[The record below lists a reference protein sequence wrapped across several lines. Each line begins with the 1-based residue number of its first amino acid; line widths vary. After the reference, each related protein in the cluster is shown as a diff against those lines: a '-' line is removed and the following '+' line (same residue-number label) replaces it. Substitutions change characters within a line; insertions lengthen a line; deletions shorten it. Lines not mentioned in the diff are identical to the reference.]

1 MTSQALV
8 RGDTRFVRD
17 CKLHNLTSPLLTM
30 LLCQHMAFSSW
41 LGYERKFPI
50 AILRRAF
57 SLEKDK
63 EFGRGSEPP
72 LQPLPATSP
81 EAPRQAPPS
90 QYVQRL
96 EDRPRKIGG
105 LASLPMPDDAI
116 DV

>member
-50 AILRRAF
+50 AMNPRNAGGFLRRAF

-63 EFGRGSEPP
+63 EFGRGSEPRYNHF
-72 LQPLPATSP
+72 LLLALPASCR
-81 EAPRQAPPS
+81 AWF
-90 QYVQRL
+90 
-96 EDRPRKIGG
+96 
-105 LASLPMPDDAI
+105 
-116 DV
+116 